1 MNKMLED
8 AKSQGRRGLI
18 LTCKKDL
25 IQRYEK
31 FGFKNED
38 FSDSEHGAVVWY
50 QMRKRRCLIRDKRSN
65 G

>member
-38 FSDSEHGAVVWY
+38 FSASEHGAVVWY
-50 QMRKRRCLIRDKRSN
+50 QMRMNLSSKDSN
-65 G
+65 I